1 MDMEA
6 ITKILRIDASA
17 RRSSSTTRML
27 TDELIDHLS
36 DQGPIQLQ
44 TRDLASGLPLLDE
57 DWINA
62 NFTEAAARTPDQQR
76 KLQLSDE
83 LIAEL
88 KVADLLVIGS
98 PIYNFSVPSVLK
110 AWIDMIA
117 RARLTFRYT
126 ENGVEGLLKGKKAYV
141 IVPSGGVPIGS
152 PMDFATPYLRH
163 ALGFVGITD
172 VEFVAATGAD
182 RDNGEALDN
191 ARAQIAELVHLAPQ
205 AA

>member
-1 MDMEA
+1 MEA